1 MLRVMT
7 DQDEGTGRY
16 VNGREIAEFPTA
28 AQLQAINNRVTLSPE
43 LLRRVATVADYDK
56 PAVGARMKGVDL
68 TDAIDYT
75 DLIELML
82 LSQLASYEEE
92 PSEFRRR
99 EMHMARRVLADLFSG
114 RARSR
119 HEVHDLLPS
128 TETVVLLRMGPVRP
142 RGESAKEFVPTD
154 DLARGLKGDAEQERR
169 NDVAW
174 RMFDSEHVDWLDA
187 GDNGGYGFRDPND
200 PYDARPYPRVR
211 IGMSLADGPEAVWS
225 SARGYWRL
233 KPDTRYVVP
242 SRFGWCPYV
251 FRVDDDDWLSVGAD
265 DDADADDAHGADS
278 ESRSKQRAKPERYF
292 ARKAWLIDP
301 DHGRLVPIREIE
313 ETPEAKRESPYYP
326 TIDPD
331 GPDTIPASEEDMRV
345 ARAVAGQTIRLGASS
360 TNSVLRLRQK
370 GRRLFK

>member
-99 EMHMARRVLADLFSG
+99 EMHMARRVLADLFSE

-142 RGESAKEFVPTD
+142 RGESAKAFVPTD
-154 DLARGLKGDAEQERR
+154 DLARGLTGDAERERR

-174 RMFDSEHVDWLDA
+174 RMFDSERVDELDA
-187 GDNGGYGFRDPND
+187 GDGYGEGFRDPND

-251 FRVDDDDWLSVGAD
+251 FRIDEGEWLSVGAD
-265 DDADADDAHGADS
+265 GAAERDDAEDTAASH
-278 ESRSKQRAKPERYF
+278 RAKPERYF

-301 DHGRLVPIREIE
+301 DHARLVPIREIE
-313 ETPEAKRESPYYP
+313 ETPESERKSPYFP
-326 TIDPD
+326 TINPE
-331 GPDTIPASEEDMRV
+331 GPGTLPASEEDMRV
-345 ARAVAGQTIRLGASS
+345 ARAVAGRTIRLGASS